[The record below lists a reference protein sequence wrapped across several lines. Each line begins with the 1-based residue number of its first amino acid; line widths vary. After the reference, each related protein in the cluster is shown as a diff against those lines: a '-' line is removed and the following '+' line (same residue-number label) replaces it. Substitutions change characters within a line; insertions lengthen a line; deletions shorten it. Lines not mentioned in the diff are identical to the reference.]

1 MFLFRSYFLRSHIQ
15 TFHRHQRRKIFI
27 TIIPSQKHG
36 YKYTR
41 IHSHRSSIERIHP
54 SALFFQR
61 IETNHRYLVRIH
73 THTTTGMHWPGTKK
87 KKNNFRCRKREPV
100 DSGLIGRPTPGK
112 NACCWRVAEK
122 RRVSTAPLST
132 GVPSWIIG
140 LRFSDRQSSE
150 TWPFTSGLS
159 IAGRPPGKGNI
170 DGPEN
175 SSPCLDFP
183 SRYRPAQFAAS
194 TNRIRVARVVFF
206 LEEKK
211 RRKQKGGVREKSRGN
226 RAESCVR
233 SVFFGIYGGF
243 YGGFL

>member
-1 MFLFRSYFLRSHIQ
+1 M
-15 TFHRHQRRKIFI
+15 
-27 TIIPSQKHG
+27 
-36 YKYTR
+36 
-41 IHSHRSSIERIHP
+41 
-54 SALFFQR
+54 
-61 IETNHRYLVRIH
+61 
-73 THTTTGMHWPGTKK
+73 
-87 KKNNFRCRKREPV
+87 
-100 DSGLIGRPTPGK
+100 
-112 NACCWRVAEK
+112 
-122 RRVSTAPLST
+122 STAPLST

-150 TWPFTSGLS
+150 TWPFTPGLS

-194 TNRIRVARVVFF
+194 TNRIRVARVIFF

-233 SVFFGIYGGF
+233 SVFFGIF
-243 YGGFL
+243 WFLRWFFVTPERERFGVRLKLVCLV